1 MRVLLGTALVRMH
14 KFADAERELR
24 SALDSKPDIP
34 KALRELSTALLGQG
48 RGDEAIACLQRIVE
62 LEPNKSVSH
71 FDLSNAFARIGKKEE
86 AEAALQESFRL
97 DPKRQILFE
106 AIRLQHDGRPKD
118 AEMRLREILR
128 DDPTNA
134 TATRALGSIALDE
147 GRYRMATRLLQNAVK
162 LAPDYFAAWVELSRA
177 LTEFEQL
184 DEARDAIAQVIRLE
198 SGLAYPYVLLGNL
211 ESKAGDYEAAVTA
224 FETALNKQADNG
236 GALAGLGHALK
247 TIGRQEQAID
257 RYRSCV
263 QSYPA
268 FGEAWWSLANL
279 KTFRFSDDEVAV
291 MEQHVDQERLND
303 ETRVNIN
310 FALGKAYE
318 DRSDYDKAFHRYDS
332 GNKLRRAHENYDPVQ
347 NEALHDQIIEAITPQ
362 FIEENAAHAEQR
374 NDPIFIVGLPRSGST
389 LIEQILASHS
399 QVDGTH
405 ELPDLPRVIR
415 TINQWQIHGKG
426 YPVAVPLLEPV
437 HIKELGEQYLNATD
451 RYRKGAP
458 RFTDKM
464 PNNFS
469 MVGLLAL
476 ILPNAKIINARR
488 HPLDSCMGSYK
499 QLFYRG
505 QSFTYDLVELGEYY
519 LEYQRIMDHW
529 NKILPGR
536 VLDVHYENMVVNQ
549 EEETRRLIEFC
560 ELPWED
566 ACLRF
571 YETERAVNTASSEQV
586 RQPIYSKSINAWRR
600 FENHLGPLVEVLEP
614 LLRQLPD
621 DQQPRF

>member
-24 SALDSKPDIP
+24 AALDSKPDIP

-128 DDPTNA
+128 DEPTNA
-134 TATRALGSIALDE
+134 TATRALGSIALEE

>member
-1 MRVLLGTALVRMH
+1 MRVLLGTALVRLH
-14 KFADAERELR
+14 AFAEAEVELR
-24 SALDSKPDIP
+24 KALDSKPDIP
-34 KALRELSTALLGQG
+34 KALRELSAALFGQG
-48 RGDEAIACLQRIVE
+48 KGDEAVGCLQRIVN
-62 LEPNKSVSH
+62 LDPGKSVAH
-71 FDLSNAFARIGKKEE
+71 FDLSSAFARIGKNEE
-86 AEAALQESFRL
+86 AQAALQESFRL
-97 DPKRQILFE
+97 DPKRQNLFE
-106 AIRLQHDGRPKD
+106 AIRLQRDGRPKD

-128 DDPTNA
+128 DDPTNV
-134 TATRALGSIALDE
+134 TATRALGSIALEE
-147 GRYRMATRLLQNAVK
+147 GRYKLATRLLRNAVK
-162 LAPDYFAAWVELSRA
+162 LAPDYFAAWVDLSRA
-177 LTEFEQL
+177 LTEFEQF
-184 DEARDAIAQVIRLE
+184 DDARDAVAELIKLE
-198 SGLAYPYVLLGNL
+198 GSLAYPYVLLGNL
-211 ESKAGDYEAAVTA
+211 ESKVGDYEAAVTA
-224 FETALNKQADNG
+224 FEAALNRQADNG

-247 TIGRQEQAID
+247 TVGRQEQAID

-263 QSYPA
+263 QRYPT

-291 MEQHVDQERLND
+291 MEQHVDEERLGD

-318 DRSDYDKAFHRYDS
+318 DRGDYDKAFHRYDM
-332 GNKLRRAHENYDPVQ
+332 GNQLRRPHEVYDPVQ
-347 NEALHDQIIEAITPQ
+347 NEALHDQIIEMITPQ
-362 FIEENAAHAEQR
+362 FIEENASHAEQR

-437 HIKELGEQYLNATD
+437 HIKELGKQYLDATQ
-451 RYRKGAP
+451 RYRKGAS

-519 LEYQRIMDHW
+519 LDYQRIMDHW
-529 NKILPGR
+529 HKVLPGR
-536 VLDVHYENMVVNQ
+536 VLDVHYENMVANQ
-549 EEETRRLIEFC
+549 DDETRRLIEFC
-560 ELPWED
+560 DLPWED

-571 YETERAVNTASSEQV
+571 YETDRAVNTASSEQV
-586 RQPIYSKSINAWRR
+586 RQPIYSKSINSWRR
-600 FENHLGPLVEVLEP
+600 FESHLGPLVEVLEP
-614 LLRQLPD
+614 LLRQLPNE
-621 DQQPRF
+621 QQPDF